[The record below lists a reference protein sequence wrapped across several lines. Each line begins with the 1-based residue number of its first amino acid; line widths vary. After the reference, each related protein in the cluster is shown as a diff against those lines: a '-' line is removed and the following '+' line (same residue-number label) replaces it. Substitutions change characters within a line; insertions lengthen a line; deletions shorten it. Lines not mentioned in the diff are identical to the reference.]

1 VSARRTEELSRL
13 QRTLGEEV
21 RNYAKANNYDLV
33 LNSEGVVY
41 GTPTYDITAAVL
53 AALQAHGGAAKPSA
67 ATPPPAPMPGKPT
80 K

>member
-1 VSARRTEELSRL
+1 LSRL

-41 GTPTYDITAAVL
+41 ATPTYDITAAVL
-53 AALQAHGGAAKPSA
+53 AALQAHGGAAKPSSG
-67 ATPPPAPMPGKPT
+67 TPPPAPMPGKPT